1 MEALGEVVFA
11 AAVGVM
17 PARGQEQCFRH
28 LSPAMMKRAQPTRNI
43 AKCTPRREG
52 KAPELDA
59 GAGGGEELLERLD
72 RGLPQDGCDAGCR
85 QVMLMLFCL
94 WQVLTSWSEWRGKHV
109 LPHIPSTP
117 KLPCPAQPP
126 IGVQLRSN
134 PFFHFLCPEP
144 PA

>member
-1 MEALGEVVFA
+1 MGHVVLLTEPLGSDRVPMEALGEVVFA

-59 GAGGGEELLERLD
+59 GAGGGGRV
-72 RGLPQDGCDAGCR
+72 AGTLG
-85 QVMLMLFCL
+85 QGAATGWV
-94 WQVLTSWSEWRGKHV
+94 
-109 LPHIPSTP
+109 
-117 KLPCPAQPP
+117 
-126 IGVQLRSN
+126 
-134 PFFHFLCPEP
+134 
-144 PA
+144 